1 MHEQRE
7 ANCAKYPPGFY
18 PLVFFLCL
26 KYMCICVCVNC
37 VTRATLTLVTSTAWR
52 ATVVLAG
59 ERDGVA
65 LTVAR
70 DTFSI

>member
-26 KYMCICVCVNC
+26 KYIYIYVCVCVKVNLNC
-37 VTRATLTLVTSTAWR
+37 V
-52 ATVVLAG
+52 
-59 ERDGVA
+59 
-65 LTVAR
+65 
-70 DTFSI
+70 